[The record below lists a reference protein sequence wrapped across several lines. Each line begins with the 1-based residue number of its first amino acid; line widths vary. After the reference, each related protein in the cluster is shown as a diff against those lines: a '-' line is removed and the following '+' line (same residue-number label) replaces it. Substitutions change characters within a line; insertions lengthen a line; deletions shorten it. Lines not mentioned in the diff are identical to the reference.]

1 MLTWICIPDIHK
13 NNHQLDRY
21 DMGYKSDVNK
31 ADRVAE
37 AVNFPA
43 VILIDNCSACNLKC
57 SMCDHENIKKYRKI
71 QIMDFTL
78 YTKLI
83 DEIAREN
90 PGARVWQI
98 FFGDP
103 FLCKDM
109 PERIAYAKKAG
120 LQDIVLN
127 SNGVLMSADKAKSLI
142 IAGLDAMYVGID
154 AATPNTYEQIR
165 IGGNFEQTVA
175 NILQYQD
182 LLKQYGNGRQQLL
195 VQFVVSDINEHEVE
209 AFKNFWTSK
218 GITVKIRP
226 KVSWAGLVS
235 ADNLQQNNDATR
247 KPCYWLMRTMSI
259 CADGRVALC
268 AVDLHC
274 RVACGNAREKSIREL
289 WSLTLADYRNMH
301 LHNNWQS
308 LPEMCRN
315 CRDWQSG
322 YAEFVNPQ

>member
-1 MLTWICIPDIHK
+1 MS
-13 NNHQLDRY
+13 
-21 DMGYKSDVNK
+21 YKSDINK

-37 AVNFPA
+37 AVDFPA
-43 VILIDNCSACNLKC
+43 VILIDNCSACNLRC

-71 QIMDFTL
+71 QLMDFYL

-83 DEIAREN
+83 DEIAREK
-90 PGARVWQI
+90 PQARVWQI

-109 PERIAYAKKAG
+109 PERIAYAKNAG
-120 LQDIVLN
+120 LQDVVLN
-127 SNGVLMSADKAKSLI
+127 SNGVLMTEEKAKSLI
-142 IAGLDAMYVGID
+142 TAGLDAMYVGID
-154 AATPNTYEQIR
+154 AATPEVYNQIR
-165 IGGNFEQTVA
+165 IGGNFDQAVT
-175 NILQYQD
+175 NILKYRD
-182 LLKQYGNGRQQLL
+182 LLTQYGNGNQKLF
-195 VQFVVSDINEHEVE
+195 VQFVVSEINEHEVE
-209 AFKNFWTSK
+209 AFKKFWAK
-218 GITVKIRP
+218 NGVTVKIRP

-235 ADNLQQNNDATR
+235 ADNLQQNNEATR

-274 RVACGNAREKSIREL
+274 RVACGNANEKSIKEL
-289 WSLTLADYRNMH
+289 WAEKLAEYRAMH
-301 LHNNWQS
+301 LQNNWQA